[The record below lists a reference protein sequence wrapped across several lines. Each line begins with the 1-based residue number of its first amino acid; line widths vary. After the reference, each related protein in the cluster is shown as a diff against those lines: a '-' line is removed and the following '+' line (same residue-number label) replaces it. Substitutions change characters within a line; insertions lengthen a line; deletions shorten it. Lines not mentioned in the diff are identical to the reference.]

1 MRTSGSAVAAH
12 DAASPAPRRRHRRLL
27 VAAAA
32 SAALLAT
39 VPAAAEA
46 GTPRPVAQQGSDGG
60 KQFVGYFTQWGI
72 TSGFYEKNLIT
83 SGEIGNLTELDYA
96 FGGVAPDGTCTS
108 TDPSA
113 DYQLPFTAAQSVDG
127 RADRPGQALAGNFNQ
142 LRELKAKYPKLKIVM
157 AIGGWTGSGRFS
169 ALAQTAAGRR
179 AFVASC
185 IDQYIRGDIPGLRP
199 HAAAG
204 IFDGLSVDWEYPD
217 QPGAGNPYSAQ
228 DIPDY
233 TALLQEFRT
242 QLDAASAG
250 TDRHYLLTADT
261 APFPQLAGQLQL
273 AQLTQYV
280 DWLNVMTFDVYGSL
294 EPNGPTDFSSGLYP
308 DPRDPYPP
316 VYQFDIANT
325 VTFYE
330 SQGVAPGKIAISV
343 PYYAHY
349 WTGVAPGPNGDGL
362 FQTATG
368 GGTTMNYNQETGEPG
383 TTYFDPAAGE
393 PYKYDAASQTFYSY
407 DSPASVALK
416 GRYVWQQGLRG
427 AMVWSMDGDT
437 ADGRL
442 TAALGR
448 SLRNP

>member
-1 MRTSGSAVAAH
+1 MRTSGSASAAH
-12 DAASPAPRRRHRRLL
+12 EVTCPAPRRRRTLLL
-27 VAAAA
+27 VAAIA
-32 SAALLAT
+32 STALLAT
-39 VPAAAEA
+39 MPAAAEA
-46 GTPRPVAQQGSDGG
+46 GTPAAALQTVAGG

-72 TSGFYEKNLIT
+72 TTGFYEKNLVT

-96 FGGVAPDGTCTS
+96 FAGVAPDGTCTS

-113 DYQLPFTAAQSVDG
+113 DYQRPFTAVQSVDG

-142 LRELKAKYPKLKIVM
+142 LRELKAEYPKLKIVM
-157 AIGGWTGSGRFS
+157 AIGGWTGSGQFS
-169 ALAQTAAGRR
+169 ALAQTAAGRQK
-179 AFVASC
+179 FVASC
-185 IDQYIRGDIPGLRP
+185 IDQFIKGDIPGLPP
-199 HAAAG
+199 HAAAR

-217 QPGAGNPYSAQ
+217 QPGAGNPYGAQ

-242 QLDAASAG
+242 QLDTASAATG
-250 TDRHYLLTADT
+250 RHYLLTADT

-273 AQLTQYV
+273 SQLAQYV

-330 SQGVAPGKIAISV
+330 SRGVAPDKIAISV

-349 WTGVAPGPNGDGL
+349 WTGVAPSPNADGL

-368 GGTTMNYNQETGEPG
+368 GGSTMNYNQEVGEPG
-383 TTYFDPAAGE
+383 TTHFDPAAGE
-393 PYKYDAASQTFYSY
+393 PYKYDAASQTFYTY

-416 GRYVWQQGLRG
+416 GRYVWQHGLRG

-442 TAALGR
+442 TAALGN
-448 SLRNP
+448 SLRHP